1 MTNYLKALSIV
12 DYTVQTRRLLHQIP
26 ELSFEEHETSSF
38 IAREMGK
45 FGFQV
50 KRGVG
55 GTGLTA
61 VFESGQAGKNI
72 LIRFDM
78 DALPIH
84 EATELGYKSKNIG
97 KMHACGHDGHMAIGL
112 SLAKLLSENPE
123 LVSGKVYFVFQPAEE
138 IGQGA
143 KAMIADGVFN
153 ELEIDYVL
161 SCHFWTE
168 KPFGWV
174 GISSGGLMAGS
185 SDFSVTVYG
194 KGGHAAKPAACV
206 DPLLIAAEI
215 IGSLQSI
222 VSRNLSAN
230 QDAIVSLTRIHG
242 SDRNNIIA
250 DQVKMSGSLRW
261 FDTETRNLLYKRVT
275 EISNGIAKAYGATA
289 ECRFEESVIP
299 VINNDFVSGV
309 ILESLEHLRVDV
321 NEMEPDTGYKTMLS
335 EDFAYFSQQV
345 PSSMILI
352 GAAQPIDTQNFP
364 HHHPK
369 FNLNEQAL
377 PLAVACLLE
386 STIRL
391 TKG

>member
-1 MTNYLKALSIV
+1 
-12 DYTVQTRRLLHQIP
+12 
-26 ELSFEEHETSSF
+26 
-38 IAREMGK
+38 
-45 FGFQV
+45 
-50 KRGVG
+50 
-55 GTGLTA
+55 
-61 VFESGQAGKNI
+61 
-72 LIRFDM
+72 
-78 DALPIH
+78 
-84 EATELGYKSKNIG
+84 
-97 KMHACGHDGHMAIGL
+97 
-112 SLAKLLSENPE
+112 
-123 LVSGKVYFVFQPAEE
+123 
-138 IGQGA
+138 
-143 KAMIADGVFN
+143 
-153 ELEIDYVL
+153 
-161 SCHFWTE
+161 
-168 KPFGWV
+168 
-174 GISSGGLMAGS
+174 
-185 SDFSVTVYG
+185 
-194 KGGHAAKPAACV
+194 
-206 DPLLIAAEI
+206 
-215 IGSLQSI
+215 
-222 VSRNLSAN
+222 
-230 QDAIVSLTRIHG
+230 
-242 SDRNNIIA
+242 
-250 DQVKMSGSLRW
+250 LRW

-275 EISNGIAKAYGATA
+275 EISNSIAKAYGATA

>member
-1 MTNYLKALSIV
+1 MTIYQKACSIA

-26 ELSFEEHETSSF
+26 DLSFEEHETAHF
-38 IAREMGK
+38 IALEMEK

-50 KRGVG
+50 KTGVG
-55 GTGLTA
+55 GTGVTA
-61 VFESGQAGKNI
+61 VYDSALAGKNI
-72 LIRFDM
+72 LLRFDM

-112 SLAKLLSENPE
+112 SLAKMLSENPG

-143 KAMIADGVFN
+143 KAIIADGVFN
-153 ELEIDYVL
+153 ELEIDYAL
-161 SCHFWTE
+161 SCHLWTE

-185 SDFSVTVYG
+185 SDFSVTVFG
-194 KGGHAAKPAACV
+194 RGGHAAKPEACI

-215 IGSLQSI
+215 ISSLQSI
-222 VSRNLSAN
+222 VSRSLSAN
-230 QDAIVSLTRIHG
+230 QNAIVSLTRIHG

-275 EISNGIAKAYGATA
+275 EISEGIAKAYGAST
-289 ECRFEESVIP
+289 ECHFEENVIP
-299 VINNDFVSGV
+299 VINNGFVAGV
-309 ILESLEHLRVDV
+309 VLESLQRMRVDV
-321 NEMEPDTGYKTMLS
+321 SEVKADTHYKTMLS
-335 EDFAYFSQQV
+335 EDFAYFCQQV
-345 PSSMILI
+345 PGAMILI
-352 GAAQPIDTQNFP
+352 GAAQLIDTQNYP

-369 FNLNEQAL
+369 FNFNEHAL

>member
-1 MTNYLKALSIV
+1 
-12 DYTVQTRRLLHQIP
+12 
-26 ELSFEEHETSSF
+26 
-38 IAREMGK
+38 
-45 FGFQV
+45 
-50 KRGVG
+50 
-55 GTGLTA
+55 
-61 VFESGQAGKNI
+61 
-72 LIRFDM
+72 
-78 DALPIH
+78 
-84 EATELGYKSKNIG
+84 
-97 KMHACGHDGHMAIGL
+97 
-112 SLAKLLSENPE
+112 
-123 LVSGKVYFVFQPAEE
+123 
-138 IGQGA
+138 
-143 KAMIADGVFN
+143 MIADGVFN
-153 ELEIDYVL
+153 ELEIDYAL
-161 SCHFWTE
+161 SCHLWTE

>member
-153 ELEIDYVL
+153 ELEIDYAL
-161 SCHFWTE
+161 SCHLWTE